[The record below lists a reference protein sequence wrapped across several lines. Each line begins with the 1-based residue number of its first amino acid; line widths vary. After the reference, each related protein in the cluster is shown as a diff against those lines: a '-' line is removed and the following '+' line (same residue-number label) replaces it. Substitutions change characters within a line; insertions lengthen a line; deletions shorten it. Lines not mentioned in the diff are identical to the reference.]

1 MAEKRK
7 DLNVIDSRSTI
18 QTDPMRAFRFRATFR
33 SAGAFPFNSAIT
45 SFSGGFNSVSGL
57 NTTVT
62 PITYREGGYNTTMH
76 QIPGMATFSP
86 VVFSRGALYGNDSAI
101 TWMRGLFA
109 ATSGEGFAISN
120 TNNARNFRCRVTIE
134 AMDHPNAGI
143 STNIP
148 RIGFYLHNAWISTLA
163 FSDLNAGANELMF
176 EQMTLVH
183 EGLSV
188 AMLNSNG
195 TAATGNFKPPGFA

>member
-1 MAEKRK
+1 MSETTKN
-7 DLNVIDSRSTI
+7 LNVIDSRSTI
-18 QTDPMRAFRFRATFR
+18 QTDPMRAFRFRAKFNI
-33 SAGAFPFNSAIT
+33 AGGTAFSSAIT

-57 NTTVT
+57 NTTVA

-76 QIPGMATFSP
+76 QVPGMATFSP
-86 VVFSRGALYGNDSAI
+86 VTFSRGALYGNDSAI

-109 ATSGEGFAISN
+109 ATSGEGLAVGTTSN
-120 TNNARNFRCRVTIE
+120 ANNFRCKVTIE
-134 AMDHPNAGI
+134 AMDHPNAGT

-148 RIGFYLHNAWISTLA
+148 RIGFYLHNAWITSLA

-188 AMLNSNG
+188 AMLNADG
-195 TAATGNFKPPGFA
+195 TAATGNYKPAGFA